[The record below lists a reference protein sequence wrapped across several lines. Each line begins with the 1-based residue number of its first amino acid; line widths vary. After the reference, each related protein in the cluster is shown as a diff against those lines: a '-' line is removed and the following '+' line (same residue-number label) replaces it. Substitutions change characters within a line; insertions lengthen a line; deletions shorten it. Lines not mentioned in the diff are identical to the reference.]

1 MIRSRMRNIS
11 LSVFMPCYNE
21 EANVERTTLA
31 ALDALRAF
39 CDDFELIIVNDGS
52 TDQTGTIAERLAAEH
67 PEVRVVHNPV
77 NRGYGGALR
86 AGFAATR
93 KEWVFY
99 TDGDGQFDCREIFKL
114 LPALNHF
121 DLVSAYRLDRKDSW
135 VRRFNGRAWTWLCNL
150 ILGLRLRD
158 VDCAF
163 KLLPRRLLEQIELRS
178 EGALIDAE
186 LLGKAAGLGYR
197 IGQVG
202 VHHYPRL
209 AGSPTGGRLRVITK
223 AFWELVKLRRVIRA
237 ATPPPG
243 PGVGKSKVVC

>member
-11 LSVFMPCYNE
+11 LSVFLPCYNE
-21 EANVERTTLA
+21 EASVERTTLA

-39 CDDFELIIVNDGS
+39 CDDFEIIVVDDGS
-52 TDQTGTIAERLAAEH
+52 TDGTGQLADRLAAKY
-67 PEVRVVHNPV
+67 PEIRAVHNPV

-86 AGFAATR
+86 AGFAAAR
-93 KEWVFY
+93 RAWVFY

-135 VRRFNGRAWTWLCNL
+135 VRRFNGWAWTHLCN
-150 ILGLRLRD
+150 IVLGLHLRD

-163 KLLPRRLLEQIELRS
+163 KLIPRRLLDQIELRS

-202 VHHYPRL
+202 VHHYPRR
-209 AGSPTGGRLRVITK
+209 AGKPTGGRLRVITK
-223 AFWELVKLRRVIRA
+223 AFVELVKLRREIRA
-237 ATPPPG
+237 VQRPARAGAGKRTP
-243 PGVGKSKVVC
+243 VC

>member
-1 MIRSRMRNIS
+1 MDNIS
-11 LSVFMPCYNE
+11 LSVFLPCYNE

-39 CDDFELIIVNDGS
+39 CDDFEIIIVNDGS
-52 TDQTGTIAERLAAEH
+52 TDQTGRIADRLAAEH
-67 PEVRVVHNPV
+67 PEIRAVHNPV

-86 AGFAATR
+86 AGFAAAR
-93 KEWVFY
+93 KEWIFY

-114 LPALNHF
+114 LPVLNHF

-135 VRRFNGRAWTWLCNL
+135 IRRFNGWAWTHLCNMV
-150 ILGLRLRD
+150 LGLRLRD

-163 KLLPRRLLEQIELRS
+163 KLLPRRLFEQIELRA

-202 VHHYPRL
+202 VHHRPRL
-209 AGSPTGGRLRVITK
+209 AGSPTGGRLRVITR
-223 AFWELVKLRRVIRA
+223 AFWELVKLRREIRSVA
-237 ATPPPG
+237 SQPG
-243 PGVGKSKVVC
+243 ARLGKRNPAC

>member
-1 MIRSRMRNIS
+1 MTKPQSNPS
-11 LSVFMPCYNE
+11 LSVFFPCYNE
-21 EANVERTTLA
+21 EANVERTTAA
-31 ALDALRAF
+31 ALEACREITN
-39 CDDFELIIVNDGS
+39 DFEIIIVNDGS
-52 TDQTGTIAERLAAEH
+52 KDRTGELADKLAAEH
-67 PEVRVVHNPV
+67 PEVRAVHNRP
-77 NRGYGGALR
+77 NRGYGGALQSGFR
-86 AGFAATR
+86 AAA

-135 VRRFNGRAWTWLCNL
+135 VRRFNGWAWTHLCN
-150 ILGLRLRD
+150 IVLGLHLRD

-163 KLLPRRLLEQIELRS
+163 KLIPRRLLDQIELRS

-202 VHHYPRL
+202 VHHYPRR
-209 AGSPTGGRLRVITK
+209 AGKPTGGRLRVITK
-223 AFWELVKLRRVIRA
+223 AFVELVKLRREIRA
-237 ATPPPG
+237 VQRPARAGAGKRTP
-243 PGVGKSKVVC
+243 VC